1 MIILVGAVLVGLVLG
16 LLAYIFTRDS
26 LSKYDLPQGQR
37 FNPADATAVT
47 ASAAAVVALN
57 KRLRGA
63 SGPLEKLPWSQRIHS
78 MRETMDTFFAG
89 AETTSVVTPVDAAG
103 VPSEWVVAPGA
114 DSSRRFLYIHGGAFM
129 AGSPKGYRVLTDKLS
144 ALTNS
149 AVLAID
155 YRLMPENKRLDCVE
169 DCRTSYDWML
179 ENGPRGPDA
188 ETLESPSAVLVAGDS
203 AGGNLTLVL
212 LAWIRDN
219 QRPVPNAAL
228 ALSPVTDARFVSPSI
243 RGNLDS
249 DVILRPLAKRLAWVP
264 GFMIGLAGRFMAGHK
279 ASDPVVSPLLGD
291 LAGLP
296 PILVLASD
304 CVILRDDGL
313 RYVNKAV
320 EAGTDAT
327 LMLWDNV
334 PHVWP
339 IFYTDLPEAGEALEQ
354 VDIFFKAHS

>member
-1 MIILVGAVLVGLVLG
+1 MIILAGAVLVGLVFS
-16 LLAYIFTRDS
+16 LLTYIFTRDS
-26 LSKYDLPQGQR
+26 LSKYDLPEGQR
-37 FNPADATAVT
+37 FSPADATAVA
-47 ASAAAVVALN
+47 ASAAAVKALN

-63 SGPLEKLPWSQRIHS
+63 SGPLEKMPWSQRIHS

-89 AETTSVVTPVDAAG
+89 ADTSSVVSPVDAAG
-103 VPSEWVVAPGA
+103 VAAEWVVAPGV

-144 ALTNS
+144 EITNS

-179 ENGPRGPDA
+179 ENGPQGPDA
-188 ETLESPSAVLVAGDS
+188 TAPSAVFVAGDS
-203 AGGNLTLVL
+203 AGGNLTLAL
-212 LAWIRDN
+212 LAWIRDTE
-219 QRPVPNAAL
+219 RAAPNAAL

-264 GFMIGLAGRFMAGHK
+264 GFLIGLAGRFMAGHK

-304 CVILRDDGL
+304 CEILRDDGR

-320 EAGTDAT
+320 EAGTDAS

-339 IFYTDLPEAGEALEQ
+339 IFYPDLPEAAEALEQ
-354 VDIFFKAHS
+354 VDIFFRRHS

>member
-1 MIILVGAVLVGLVLG
+1 MIILVGAILVGLVVA
-16 LLAYIFTRDS
+16 LLAFMFTRDS
-26 LSKYDLPQGQR
+26 LSKYDLPEGQR
-37 FNPADATAVT
+37 FSPADATAVA
-47 ASAAAVVALN
+47 ASAAAVKALN

-63 SGPLEKLPWSQRIHS
+63 SGPLEKMPWKQRILA
-78 MRETMDTFFAG
+78 MRETMDSFFSSSDIA
-89 AETTSVVTPVDAAG
+89 SQIIPVDAAG
-103 VPSEWVVAPGA
+103 VPAEWVIAPGA

-144 ALTNS
+144 AITNS

-155 YRLMPENKRLDCVE
+155 YRLMPENTRLACVE

-179 ENGPRGPDA
+179 ENGPQGPDA
-188 ETLESPSAVLVAGDS
+188 DTLEFPTAVFVAGDS

-212 LAWIRDN
+212 LAWARDN
-219 QRPVPNAAL
+219 QRRAPNAAL
-228 ALSPVTDARFVSPSI
+228 ALSPVTDSRYTSPSI
-243 RGNLDS
+243 RGNLNS
-249 DVILRPLAKRLAWVP
+249 DVILKPLAKRLAWVP
-264 GFMIGLAGRFMAGHK
+264 GFMIGLAARFMAGHR

-296 PILVLASD
+296 PLLVLASD
-304 CVILRDDGL
+304 CEILRDDGR

-339 IFYTDLPEAGEALEQ
+339 IFYPDLPEAAEALEQ
-354 VDIFFKAHS
+354 VDGFFKRHS

>member
-1 MIILVGAVLVGLVLG
+1 MIILVGAILVGLVLA
-16 LLAYIFTRDS
+16 LLAFMFTRDS
-26 LSKYDLPQGQR
+26 LSKYDLPEGRR
-37 FNPADATAVT
+37 FSPADATAVA
-47 ASAAAVVALN
+47 ASAAAVKALN

-63 SGPLEKLPWSQRIHS
+63 SGSLEKMPWKQRILA
-78 MRETMDTFFAG
+78 MRETMDSFFSNSDIA
-89 AETTSVVTPVDAAG
+89 SQIIPVDAAG
-103 VPSEWVVAPGA
+103 VPAEWVVAPGA

-144 ALTNS
+144 AITNS

-155 YRLMPENKRLDCVE
+155 YRLMPENTRLACVE

-179 ENGPRGPDA
+179 ENGPQGPDA
-188 ETLESPSAVLVAGDS
+188 DTLEFPTAVFVAGDS

-212 LAWIRDN
+212 LAWARDN
-219 QRPVPNAAL
+219 QRRAPNAAL
-228 ALSPVTDARFVSPSI
+228 ALSPVTDSRYTSPSI
-243 RGNLDS
+243 RGNLNS
-249 DVILRPLAKRLAWVP
+249 DVILKPLAKRLAWVP
-264 GFMIGLAGRFMAGHK
+264 GFMIGLAARFMAGHR

-291 LAGLP
+291 LAKLP
-296 PILVLASD
+296 PLLVLASD
-304 CVILRDDGL
+304 CEILRDDGR

-339 IFYTDLPEAGEALEQ
+339 IFYPDLPEAAEALEQ
-354 VDIFFKAHS
+354 VDGFFKRHS

>member
-1 MIILVGAVLVGLVLG
+1 MIILAGAVLVGLVFS
-16 LLAYIFTRDS
+16 LLTYIFTRDS
-26 LSKYDLPQGQR
+26 LSKYDLPEGQR
-37 FNPADATAVT
+37 FSPADATAVA
-47 ASAAAVVALN
+47 ASAAAVKALN

-63 SGPLEKLPWSQRIHS
+63 SGPLEKMPWSQRIHS

-89 AETTSVVTPVDAAG
+89 ADTSSVVSPVDAAG
-103 VPSEWVVAPGA
+103 VAAEWVVAPGV

-144 ALTNS
+144 EITNS

-179 ENGPRGPDA
+179 ENGPQGPDVTA
-188 ETLESPSAVLVAGDS
+188 PSAVFVAGDS
-203 AGGNLTLVL
+203 AGGNLTLAL
-212 LAWIRDN
+212 LAWIRDT
-219 QRPVPNAAL
+219 QRAAPNAAL

-264 GFMIGLAGRFMAGHK
+264 GFLIGLAGRFMAGHK

-291 LAGLP
+291 LANLP

-304 CVILRDDGL
+304 CEILRDDGR

-320 EAGTDAT
+320 EAGTDAS

-339 IFYTDLPEAGEALEQ
+339 IFYPDLPEAAEALEQ
-354 VDIFFKAHS
+354 VDIFFRRHS

>member
-1 MIILVGAVLVGLVLG
+1 VIILAGAVLVGLVLV
-16 LLAYIFTRDS
+16 LLAYLFTRDS
-26 LSKYDLPQGQR
+26 LSKYDLPEGQR
-37 FNPADATAVT
+37 FSPADANAVA
-47 ASAAAVVALN
+47 ASAAAVKALN

-63 SGPLEKLPWSQRIHS
+63 SGGLGKMSRSERIHS

-89 AETTSVVTPVDAAG
+89 ADTSSAVTPVDAAG
-103 VPSEWVVAPGA
+103 VPAEWVVAPGA

-144 ALTNS
+144 EITNS

-179 ENGPRGPDA
+179 ENGPEGPDA
-188 ETLESPSAVLVAGDS
+188 TAPSAVFVAGDS

-212 LAWIRDN
+212 LAWIRDT
-219 QRPVPNAAL
+219 QRAAPNAAL

-243 RGNLDS
+243 RGNLES

-264 GFMIGLAGRFMAGHK
+264 GFLIGLAGRYMAGHN

-304 CVILRDDGL
+304 CEILRDDGR

-320 EAGTDAT
+320 EAGTDAR

-339 IFYTDLPEAGEALEQ
+339 IFYPDLPEAAEALGQ
-354 VDIFFKAHS
+354 VDMFFKRHS

>member
-1 MIILVGAVLVGLVLG
+1 VIILVGAILVGLVLA
-16 LLAYIFTRDS
+16 LLAFMFTRDS
-26 LSKYDLPQGQR
+26 LSKYDLPEGRR
-37 FNPADATAVT
+37 FSPADATAVA
-47 ASAAAVVALN
+47 ASAAAVKALN

-63 SGPLEKLPWSQRIHS
+63 SGPLEKMPWKQRILA
-78 MRETMDTFFAG
+78 MRETMDSFFSSSDIA
-89 AETTSVVTPVDAAG
+89 SQIIPVDAAG
-103 VPSEWVVAPGA
+103 VPAEWVIAPGA

-144 ALTNS
+144 AITNS

-155 YRLMPENKRLDCVE
+155 YRLMPENTRLACVE

-179 ENGPRGPDA
+179 ENGPQGPDA
-188 ETLESPSAVLVAGDS
+188 DTLEFPTAVFVAGDS

-212 LAWIRDN
+212 LAWARDN
-219 QRPVPNAAL
+219 QRRAPNAAL
-228 ALSPVTDARFVSPSI
+228 ALSPVTDSRYTSPSI
-243 RGNLDS
+243 RGNLNS
-249 DVILRPLAKRLAWVP
+249 DVILKPLAKRLAWVP
-264 GFMIGLAGRFMAGHK
+264 GFMIGLAARFMAGHR

-296 PILVLASD
+296 PLLVLASD
-304 CVILRDDGL
+304 CEILRDDGR

-339 IFYTDLPEAGEALEQ
+339 IFYPDLPEAAEALEQ
-354 VDIFFKAHS
+354 VDGFFKRHS

>member
-1 MIILVGAVLVGLVLG
+1 VIILVGAVLVGLVLG
-16 LLAYIFTRDS
+16 LLVYIFTRDS

-37 FNPADATAVT
+37 FSPADATAVA

-188 ETLESPSAVLVAGDS
+188 ETLESPSCVFVAGDS

-219 QRPVPNAAL
+219 QRRVPNAAL

-249 DVILRPLAKRLAWVP
+249 DVILRPLAKRLAWLP
-264 GFMIGLAGRFMAGHK
+264 GFMIGLAGRFMAGHR

-291 LAGLP
+291 LGGLP

-304 CVILRDDGL
+304 CEILRDDGR

-339 IFYTDLPEAGEALEQ
+339 IFYPDLPEAGEALEQ
-354 VDIFFKAHS
+354 VDMFFKGYS

>member
-1 MIILVGAVLVGLVLG
+1 VIILVGAILVGLVLA
-16 LLAYIFTRDS
+16 LLAFMFTRDS
-26 LSKYDLPQGQR
+26 LSKYDLPEGRR
-37 FNPADATAVT
+37 FSPADATAVA
-47 ASAAAVVALN
+47 ASAAAVKALN

-63 SGPLEKLPWSQRIHS
+63 SGPLEKMPWKQRILA
-78 MRETMDTFFAG
+78 MRETMDSFFSNSDIA
-89 AETTSVVTPVDAAG
+89 SQIIPVDAAG
-103 VPSEWVVAPGA
+103 VPAEWVVAPGA

-144 ALTNS
+144 AITNS

-155 YRLMPENKRLDCVE
+155 YRLMPENTRLACVE

-179 ENGPRGPDA
+179 ENGPQGPDA
-188 ETLESPSAVLVAGDS
+188 DTLEFPTAVFVAGDS

-212 LAWIRDN
+212 LAWARDN
-219 QRPVPNAAL
+219 QRRAPNAAL
-228 ALSPVTDARFVSPSI
+228 ALSPVTDSRYTSPSI
-243 RGNLDS
+243 RGNLNS
-249 DVILRPLAKRLAWVP
+249 DVILKPLAKRLAWVP
-264 GFMIGLAGRFMAGHK
+264 GFMIGIAARFMAGHR

-296 PILVLASD
+296 PLLVLASD
-304 CVILRDDGL
+304 CEILRDDGR

-339 IFYTDLPEAGEALEQ
+339 IFYPDLPEAAEALEQ
-354 VDIFFKAHS
+354 VDGFFKRHS

>member
-1 MIILVGAVLVGLVLG
+1 MIILVGAILVGLVVA
-16 LLAYIFTRDS
+16 LLAFMFTRDS
-26 LSKYDLPQGQR
+26 LSKYDLPEGRR
-37 FNPADATAVT
+37 FSPADATAVA
-47 ASAAAVVALN
+47 ASAAAVKALN

-63 SGPLEKLPWSQRIHS
+63 SGPLEKMPWKQRIVA
-78 MRETMDTFFAG
+78 MRETMDSFFSSSDIA
-89 AETTSVVTPVDAAG
+89 SQIIPVDAAG
-103 VPSEWVVAPGA
+103 VPAEWVIAPGA

-144 ALTNS
+144 AITNS

-155 YRLMPENKRLDCVE
+155 YRLMPENTRLACVE
-169 DCRTSYDWML
+169 DCRTAYDWML
-179 ENGPRGPDA
+179 ENGPQGPDA
-188 ETLESPSAVLVAGDS
+188 DTLEFPTAVFVAGDS

-212 LAWIRDN
+212 LAWARDN
-219 QRPVPNAAL
+219 QRRAPNAAL
-228 ALSPVTDARFVSPSI
+228 ALSPVTDSRYTSPSI
-243 RGNLDS
+243 RGNLNS
-249 DVILRPLAKRLAWVP
+249 DVILKPLAKRLAWVP
-264 GFMIGLAGRFMAGHK
+264 GFMIGLAARFMAGHR

-296 PILVLASD
+296 PLLVLASD
-304 CVILRDDGL
+304 CEILRDDGR

-339 IFYTDLPEAGEALEQ
+339 IFYPDLPEASEALEQ
-354 VDIFFKAHS
+354 VDGFFKRHS

>member
-1 MIILVGAVLVGLVLG
+1 MIILAGVVLVGLVLG

-37 FNPADATAVT
+37 FSPADATAVA
-47 ASAAAVVALN
+47 ASAAAVAALN

-304 CVILRDDGL
+304 CEILRDDGL

-339 IFYTDLPEAGEALEQ
+339 IFYPDLPEAGEALEQ

>member
-1 MIILVGAVLVGLVLG
+1 MIILVGAILVGLVLA
-16 LLAYIFTRDS
+16 LLAFMFTRDS
-26 LSKYDLPQGQR
+26 LSKYDLPEGQR
-37 FNPADATAVT
+37 FSPADATAVA
-47 ASAAAVVALN
+47 ASAAAVKALN

-63 SGPLEKLPWSQRIHS
+63 SGPLEKMPWKQRIVA
-78 MRETMDTFFAG
+78 MRETMDSFFSSSDIA
-89 AETTSVVTPVDAAG
+89 SQIIPVDAAG
-103 VPSEWVVAPGA
+103 VPAEWVIAPGA

-144 ALTNS
+144 AITNS

-155 YRLMPENKRLDCVE
+155 YRLMPENTRLACVE

-179 ENGPRGPDA
+179 ENGPQGPDA
-188 ETLESPSAVLVAGDS
+188 DTLEFPTAVFVAGDS

-212 LAWIRDN
+212 LAWARDN
-219 QRPVPNAAL
+219 QRRAPNAAL
-228 ALSPVTDARFVSPSI
+228 ALSPVTDSRYISPSI
-243 RGNLDS
+243 RGNLNS
-249 DVILRPLAKRLAWVP
+249 DVILKPLAKRLAWVP
-264 GFMIGLAGRFMAGHK
+264 GFMIGLAARFMAGHR

-296 PILVLASD
+296 PLLVLASD
-304 CVILRDDGL
+304 CEILRDDGR

-339 IFYTDLPEAGEALEQ
+339 IFYPDLPEATEALEQ
-354 VDIFFKAHS
+354 VDGFFKRHS

>member
-1 MIILVGAVLVGLVLG
+1 MIILVGAILVGLVLA
-16 LLAYIFTRDS
+16 LLAFMFTRDS
-26 LSKYDLPQGQR
+26 LSKYDLPEGQR
-37 FNPADATAVT
+37 FSPGDATAVA
-47 ASAAAVVALN
+47 ASAAAVKALN

-63 SGPLEKLPWSQRIHS
+63 SGPLEKMPWKQRILA
-78 MRETMDTFFAG
+78 MRETMDSFFSNSDIA
-89 AETTSVVTPVDAAG
+89 SQIIPVDAAG
-103 VPSEWVVAPGA
+103 VPAEWVVAPGA

-144 ALTNS
+144 AITNS

-155 YRLMPENKRLDCVE
+155 YRLMPENTRLACVE

-179 ENGPRGPDA
+179 ENGPQGPDA
-188 ETLESPSAVLVAGDS
+188 DTLEFPTAVFVAGDS

-212 LAWIRDN
+212 LAWARDN
-219 QRPVPNAAL
+219 QRRAPNAAL
-228 ALSPVTDARFVSPSI
+228 ALSPVTDSRYTSPSI
-243 RGNLDS
+243 RGNLNS
-249 DVILRPLAKRLAWVP
+249 DVILKPLAKRLAWVP
-264 GFMIGLAGRFMAGHK
+264 GFMIGLAARFMAGHR

-296 PILVLASD
+296 PLLVLASD
-304 CVILRDDGL
+304 CEILRDDGR

-339 IFYTDLPEAGEALEQ
+339 IFYPDLPEAAEALEQ
-354 VDIFFKAHS
+354 VDGFFKRHS

>member
-1 MIILVGAVLVGLVLG
+1 MIILAGVVLVGLVLG

-37 FNPADATAVT
+37 FSPADATAVA
-47 ASAAAVVALN
+47 ASAAAVAALN

-169 DCRTSYDWML
+169 DCRASYDWML

-264 GFMIGLAGRFMAGHK
+264 GFMIGLAGRFMAGHR
-279 ASDPVVSPLLGD
+279 ASDPLVSPLLGD
-291 LAGLP
+291 LGGLP

-304 CVILRDDGL
+304 CEILRDDGR

-339 IFYTDLPEAGEALEQ
+339 IFYPDLPEAGEALEQ
-354 VDIFFKAHS
+354 VEMFFRRHS

>member
-1 MIILVGAVLVGLVLG
+1 VIILVGAILVGLVLA
-16 LLAYIFTRDS
+16 LLAFMFTRDS
-26 LSKYDLPQGQR
+26 LSKYDLPEGRR
-37 FNPADATAVT
+37 FSPADATAVA
-47 ASAAAVVALN
+47 ASAAAVKALN

-63 SGPLEKLPWSQRIHS
+63 SGPLEKMPWKQRILA
-78 MRETMDTFFAG
+78 MRETMDSFFSNSDIA
-89 AETTSVVTPVDAAG
+89 SQIIPVDAAG
-103 VPSEWVVAPGA
+103 VPAEWVVAPGA

-144 ALTNS
+144 AITNS

-155 YRLMPENKRLDCVE
+155 YRLMPENTRLACVE

-179 ENGPRGPDA
+179 ENGPQGPDA
-188 ETLESPSAVLVAGDS
+188 DTLEFPTAVFVAGDS

-212 LAWIRDN
+212 LAWARDN
-219 QRPVPNAAL
+219 QRRAPNAAL
-228 ALSPVTDARFVSPSI
+228 ALSPVTDSRYTSPSI
-243 RGNLDS
+243 RGNLNS
-249 DVILRPLAKRLAWVP
+249 DVILKPLAKRLAWVP
-264 GFMIGLAGRFMAGHK
+264 GFMIGLAARFMAGHR

-291 LAGLP
+291 LAKLP
-296 PILVLASD
+296 PLLVLASD
-304 CVILRDDGL
+304 CEILRDDGR

-339 IFYTDLPEAGEALEQ
+339 IFYPDLPEAAEALEQ
-354 VDIFFKAHS
+354 VDGFFKRHS

>member
-1 MIILVGAVLVGLVLG
+1 MIILAGAVLVGLVLV
-16 LLAYIFTRDS
+16 LLAYLFTRDS
-26 LSKYDLPQGQR
+26 LSKYDLPEGQR
-37 FNPADATAVT
+37 FSPADATAVA
-47 ASAAAVVALN
+47 ASAAAVKALN

-63 SGPLEKLPWSQRIHS
+63 SGGLEKMPWSERILS

-89 AETTSVVTPVDAAG
+89 AETASVVTPVDAAG
-103 VPSEWVVAPGA
+103 VPAEWVVAPGA

-144 ALTNS
+144 EITNS

-169 DCRTSYDWML
+169 DCRASYDWML
-179 ENGPRGPDA
+179 ENGPQGPDSMA
-188 ETLESPSAVLVAGDS
+188 PTAVFVAGDS
-203 AGGNLTLVL
+203 AGGNLTLAL
-212 LAWIRDN
+212 LAWIRDT
-219 QRPVPNAAL
+219 QRAAPNAAL

-243 RGNLDS
+243 RGNLES

-264 GFMIGLAGRFMAGHK
+264 GFLIGLAGRYMAGHS

-291 LAGLP
+291 LSGLP

-304 CVILRDDGL
+304 CEILRDDGR

-320 EAGTDAT
+320 EAGTDAR

-339 IFYTDLPEAGEALEQ
+339 IFYPDLPEAAEALEQ
-354 VDIFFKAHS
+354 VDMFFKRHS

>member
-1 MIILVGAVLVGLVLG
+1 MIILAGAVLIGLVLM
-16 LLAYIFTRDS
+16 LLAYMFTRDS
-26 LSKYDLPQGQR
+26 LSKYDLPEGQR
-37 FNPADATAVT
+37 FSPADANAVA
-47 ASAAAVVALN
+47 ASAAAVKALN
-57 KRLRGA
+57 KRLRDA
-63 SGPLEKLPWSQRIHS
+63 SGPLEKMPWSERIHS

-89 AETTSVVTPVDAAG
+89 ADTSSVVTPVDAAG
-103 VPSEWVVAPGA
+103 VPAEWVVAPGA
-114 DSSRRFLYIHGGAFM
+114 DCSRRFLYIHGGAFM

-144 ALTNS
+144 EITNS

-155 YRLMPENKRLDCVE
+155 YRLMPENKRLDSVA
-169 DCRTSYDWML
+169 DCRISYDWML
-179 ENGPRGPDA
+179 GNGPQGPDSL
-188 ETLESPSAVLVAGDS
+188 TPTAVFVAGDS
-203 AGGNLTLVL
+203 AGGNLTLAL
-212 LAWIRDN
+212 LAWIRDT
-219 QRPVPNAAL
+219 RRAAPNAAL

-264 GFMIGLAGRFMAGHK
+264 GFLVGLAARYLAGHN

-304 CVILRDDGL
+304 SEILRDDGR

-320 EAGTDAT
+320 EAGTDAS

-339 IFYTDLPEAGEALEQ
+339 IFYPDLPEAAEALEQ
-354 VDIFFKAHS
+354 VDMFFKRHS

>member
-1 MIILVGAVLVGLVLG
+1 VIILVGAVLVGLVLG
-16 LLAYIFTRDS
+16 LLVYIFTRDS

-37 FNPADATAVT
+37 FSPADATAVA

-78 MRETMDTFFAG
+78 MRETIDTFFAG

-188 ETLESPSAVLVAGDS
+188 ETLESPSCVFVAGDS

-219 QRPVPNAAL
+219 QRRVPNAAL

-249 DVILRPLAKRLAWVP
+249 DVILRPLAKRLAWLP
-264 GFMIGLAGRFMAGHK
+264 GFMIGLAGRFMAGHR

-291 LAGLP
+291 LGGLP

-304 CVILRDDGL
+304 CEILRDDGR

-339 IFYTDLPEAGEALEQ
+339 IFYPDLPEAGEALEQ
-354 VDIFFKAHS
+354 VDMFFKGYS

>member
-16 LLAYIFTRDS
+16 LLVYIFTRDS

-37 FNPADATAVT
+37 FSPADATAVA

-144 ALTNS
+144 AITNS

-169 DCRTSYDWML
+169 DCRISYDWML

-188 ETLESPSAVLVAGDS
+188 ETLESPSCVFVAGDS

-219 QRPVPNAAL
+219 QRRVPNAAL

-264 GFMIGLAGRFMAGHK
+264 GFMIGLAGRFMAGHR

-291 LAGLP
+291 LGGLP

-304 CVILRDDGL
+304 CEILRDDGR

-339 IFYTDLPEAGEALEQ
+339 IFYPDLPEAGEALEQ

>member
-1 MIILVGAVLVGLVLG
+1 MIILAGAVLVGLVFS
-16 LLAYIFTRDS
+16 LLTYIFTRDS
-26 LSKYDLPQGQR
+26 LSKYDLPEGQR
-37 FNPADATAVT
+37 FSPADATAVA
-47 ASAAAVVALN
+47 ASAAAVKALN

-63 SGPLEKLPWSQRIHS
+63 SGPLEKMPWSQRIHS

-89 AETTSVVTPVDAAG
+89 ADTSSVVSPVDAAG
-103 VPSEWVVAPGA
+103 VAAEWVVAPGV

-144 ALTNS
+144 EITNS

-179 ENGPRGPDA
+179 ENGPQGPDA
-188 ETLESPSAVLVAGDS
+188 TAPSAVFVAGDS

-212 LAWIRDN
+212 LAWIRDT
-219 QRPVPNAAL
+219 QRAAPNAAL

-264 GFMIGLAGRFMAGHK
+264 GFLIGLAGRFMAGHK

-304 CVILRDDGL
+304 CEILRDDGR

-320 EAGTDAT
+320 EAGTDAS

-339 IFYTDLPEAGEALEQ
+339 IFYPDLPEAAEALEQ
-354 VDIFFKAHS
+354 VDIFFRRHS

>member
-16 LLAYIFTRDS
+16 LLVYIFTRDS

-37 FNPADATAVT
+37 FSPADATAVA

-89 AETTSVVTPVDAAG
+89 AETTSVVTPVDDAG

-114 DSSRRFLYIHGGAFM
+114 DSSRRFQYIHGGAFM

-188 ETLESPSAVLVAGDS
+188 ETLESPSCVFVAGDS

-219 QRPVPNAAL
+219 QRRVPNAAL

-264 GFMIGLAGRFMAGHK
+264 GFMIGLAGRYMAGHR

-291 LAGLP
+291 LGGLP

-304 CVILRDDGL
+304 CEILRDDGR

-339 IFYTDLPEAGEALEQ
+339 IFYPDLPEAGEALEQ
-354 VDIFFKAHS
+354 VDMFFKGYS

>member
-1 MIILVGAVLVGLVLG
+1 MLVGLVLG

-37 FNPADATAVT
+37 FSPADATAVA
-47 ASAAAVVALN
+47 ASAAAVAALN

-169 DCRTSYDWML
+169 DCRASYDWML

-264 GFMIGLAGRFMAGHK
+264 GFMIGLAGRFMAGHR

-304 CVILRDDGL
+304 CEILRDDGR

-339 IFYTDLPEAGEALEQ
+339 IFYPDLPEAGEALEQ
-354 VDIFFKAHS
+354 VEMFFSRHS

>member
-1 MIILVGAVLVGLVLG
+1 MIILAGAVLVGLVLM
-16 LLAYIFTRDS
+16 LLAYMFTRDS
-26 LSKYDLPQGQR
+26 LSKYDLPEGQR
-37 FNPADATAVT
+37 FSPADANAVA
-47 ASAAAVVALN
+47 ASAAAVKALN
-57 KRLRGA
+57 KRLRDA
-63 SGPLEKLPWSQRIHS
+63 SGPLEKMPWSERIHS

-89 AETTSVVTPVDAAG
+89 ADTSSVVTPVDAAG
-103 VPSEWVVAPGA
+103 VPAEWVVAPGA
-114 DSSRRFLYIHGGAFM
+114 DCSRRFLYIHGGAFM

-144 ALTNS
+144 EITNS

-155 YRLMPENKRLDCVE
+155 YRLMPENKRLDSVA
-169 DCRTSYDWML
+169 DCRISYDWML
-179 ENGPRGPDA
+179 GNGPQGPDSLA
-188 ETLESPSAVLVAGDS
+188 PTAVFVAGDS
-203 AGGNLTLVL
+203 AGGNLTLAL
-212 LAWIRDN
+212 LAWIRDT
-219 QRPVPNAAL
+219 RRAAPNAAL

-264 GFMIGLAGRFMAGHK
+264 GFLVGLAARYLAGHN

-304 CVILRDDGL
+304 CEVLRDDGR

-320 EAGTDAT
+320 EAGTDAS

-339 IFYTDLPEAGEALEQ
+339 IFYPDLPEAAEALEQ
-354 VDIFFKAHS
+354 VDRFFKRHS

>member
-1 MIILVGAVLVGLVLG
+1 M
-16 LLAYIFTRDS
+16 FTRDS
-26 LSKYDLPQGQR
+26 LSKYDLPEGRR
-37 FNPADATAVT
+37 FSPADATAVA
-47 ASAAAVVALN
+47 ASAAAVKALN

-63 SGPLEKLPWSQRIHS
+63 SGPLEKMPWKQRILA
-78 MRETMDTFFAG
+78 MRETMDSFFSNSDIA
-89 AETTSVVTPVDAAG
+89 SQIIPVDAAG
-103 VPSEWVVAPGA
+103 VPAEWVVAPGA

-144 ALTNS
+144 AITNS

-155 YRLMPENKRLDCVE
+155 YRLMPENTRLACVE
-169 DCRTSYDWML
+169 DCRTAYDWML
-179 ENGPRGPDA
+179 ENGPQGPDA
-188 ETLESPSAVLVAGDS
+188 DTLEFPTAVFVAGDS

-212 LAWIRDN
+212 LAWARDN
-219 QRPVPNAAL
+219 QRRAPNAAL
-228 ALSPVTDARFVSPSI
+228 ALSPVTDSRYTSPSI
-243 RGNLDS
+243 RGNLNS
-249 DVILRPLAKRLAWVP
+249 DVILKPLAKRLAWVP
-264 GFMIGLAGRFMAGHK
+264 GFMIGLAARFMAGHR

-296 PILVLASD
+296 PLLVLASD
-304 CVILRDDGL
+304 CEILRDDGR

-339 IFYTDLPEAGEALEQ
+339 IFYPDLPEAAEALEQ
-354 VDIFFKAHS
+354 VDGFFKRHS

>member
-1 MIILVGAVLVGLVLG
+1 MIILAGAVLVGLVFS
-16 LLAYIFTRDS
+16 LLTYIFTRDS
-26 LSKYDLPQGQR
+26 LSKYDLPEGQR
-37 FNPADATAVT
+37 FSPADATAVA
-47 ASAAAVVALN
+47 ASAAAVKALN

-63 SGPLEKLPWSQRIHS
+63 SGPLEKMPWSQRIHS

-89 AETTSVVTPVDAAG
+89 ADTSSVVSPVDAAG
-103 VPSEWVVAPGA
+103 VAAEWVVAPGV

-144 ALTNS
+144 EITNS

-179 ENGPRGPDA
+179 ENGPQGPDVTA
-188 ETLESPSAVLVAGDS
+188 PSAVFVAGDS
-203 AGGNLTLVL
+203 AGGNLTLAL
-212 LAWIRDN
+212 LAWIRDTE
-219 QRPVPNAAL
+219 RAAPNAAL

-264 GFMIGLAGRFMAGHK
+264 GFLIGLAGRFMAGHK

-304 CVILRDDGL
+304 CEILRDDGR

-320 EAGTDAT
+320 EAGTDAS

-339 IFYTDLPEAGEALEQ
+339 IFYPDLPEAAEALEQ
-354 VDIFFKAHS
+354 VDIFFRRHS

>member
-1 MIILVGAVLVGLVLG
+1 MIILVGAILVGLVVA
-16 LLAYIFTRDS
+16 LLAFMFTRDS
-26 LSKYDLPQGQR
+26 LSKYDLPEGRR
-37 FNPADATAVT
+37 FSPADATAVA
-47 ASAAAVVALN
+47 ASAAAVKALN

-63 SGPLEKLPWSQRIHS
+63 SGPLEKMPWKQRIVA
-78 MRETMDTFFAG
+78 MRETMDSFFSSSDIA
-89 AETTSVVTPVDAAG
+89 SQIIPVDAAG
-103 VPSEWVVAPGA
+103 VPAEWVVAPGA

-144 ALTNS
+144 AITNS

-155 YRLMPENKRLDCVE
+155 YRLMPENTRLACVE
-169 DCRTSYDWML
+169 DCRTAYDWML
-179 ENGPRGPDA
+179 ENGPQGPDA
-188 ETLESPSAVLVAGDS
+188 DTLEFPTAVFVAGDS

-212 LAWIRDN
+212 LAWARDN
-219 QRPVPNAAL
+219 QRRAPNAAL
-228 ALSPVTDARFVSPSI
+228 ALSPVTDSRYTSPSI
-243 RGNLDS
+243 RGNLNS
-249 DVILRPLAKRLAWVP
+249 DVILKPLAKRLAWVP
-264 GFMIGLAGRFMAGHK
+264 GFMIGLAARFMAGHR

-296 PILVLASD
+296 PLLVLASD
-304 CVILRDDGL
+304 CEILRDDGR

-339 IFYTDLPEAGEALEQ
+339 IFYPDLPEAAEALEQ
-354 VDIFFKAHS
+354 VDGFFKRHS

>member
-1 MIILVGAVLVGLVLG
+1 V
-16 LLAYIFTRDS
+16 LLAYLFTRDS
-26 LSKYDLPQGQR
+26 LSKYDLPEGQR
-37 FNPADATAVT
+37 FSPADATAVA
-47 ASAAAVVALN
+47 ASAAAVKALN

-63 SGPLEKLPWSQRIHS
+63 SGGLEKMPWSERILS

-89 AETTSVVTPVDAAG
+89 AETASVVTPVDAAG
-103 VPSEWVVAPGA
+103 VPAEWVVAPGA

-144 ALTNS
+144 EITNS

-169 DCRTSYDWML
+169 DCRASYDWML
-179 ENGPRGPDA
+179 ENGPQGPDSMA
-188 ETLESPSAVLVAGDS
+188 PTAVFVAGDS
-203 AGGNLTLVL
+203 AGGNLTLAL
-212 LAWIRDN
+212 LAWIRDT
-219 QRPVPNAAL
+219 QRAAPNAAL

-243 RGNLDS
+243 RGNLES

-264 GFMIGLAGRFMAGHK
+264 GFLIGLAGRYMAGHS

-291 LAGLP
+291 LSGLP

-304 CVILRDDGL
+304 CEILRDDGR

-320 EAGTDAT
+320 EAGTDAR

-339 IFYTDLPEAGEALEQ
+339 IFYPDLPEAAEALEQ
-354 VDIFFKAHS
+354 VDMFFKRHS

>member
-1 MIILVGAVLVGLVLG
+1 MIILAGAVLVGLVLSG
-16 LLAYIFTRDS
+16 LAFLFTRDS
-26 LSKYDLPQGQR
+26 LSRYDLPEGQR
-37 FNPADATAVT
+37 FSPADATAVA
-47 ASAAAVVALN
+47 ASAAAVKALN

-63 SGPLEKLPWSQRIHS
+63 SGPLEKMPWSERIHS

-89 AETTSVVTPVDAAG
+89 AETSSVITPVDAAG
-103 VPSEWVVAPGA
+103 VPAEWVVAPGA
-114 DSSRRFLYIHGGAFM
+114 DCSRRFLYIHGGAFM

-144 ALTNS
+144 EITNS

-179 ENGPRGPDA
+179 ENGPQGPDA
-188 ETLESPSAVLVAGDS
+188 TAPSAVFVAGDS

-212 LAWIRDN
+212 LAWIRDT
-219 QRPVPNAAL
+219 QRAAPNAAL

-243 RGNLDS
+243 RGNLES

-264 GFMIGLAGRFMAGHK
+264 GFLIGLAGRFMAGHK

-304 CVILRDDGL
+304 CEILRDDGR

-320 EAGTDAT
+320 EAGTDAS

-339 IFYTDLPEAGEALEQ
+339 IFYPDLPEAAEALEQ
-354 VDIFFKAHS
+354 VDVFFKRHS

>member
-1 MIILVGAVLVGLVLG
+1 MIILAGAVLVGLVLV
-16 LLAYIFTRDS
+16 LLAYLFTRDS
-26 LSKYDLPQGQR
+26 LSKYDLPEGQR
-37 FNPADATAVT
+37 FSPADATAVA
-47 ASAAAVVALN
+47 ASAAAVKALN

-63 SGPLEKLPWSQRIHS
+63 SGGLEKMPWSQRILS

-89 AETTSVVTPVDAAG
+89 AETSSVVTPVDAAG
-103 VPSEWVVAPGA
+103 VPAEWVVAPGA

-144 ALTNS
+144 EITNS
-149 AVLAID
+149 AVLAVD

-169 DCRTSYDWML
+169 DCRASYDWML
-179 ENGPRGPDA
+179 ENGPQGPDSMA
-188 ETLESPSAVLVAGDS
+188 PTAVFVAGDS
-203 AGGNLTLVL
+203 AGGNLTLAL
-212 LAWIRDN
+212 LAWIRDT
-219 QRPVPNAAL
+219 QRAAPNAAL

-243 RGNLDS
+243 RGNLES

-264 GFMIGLAGRFMAGHK
+264 GFLIGLAGRYMAGHS

-291 LAGLP
+291 LSGLP

-304 CVILRDDGL
+304 TEILRDDGR

-320 EAGTDAT
+320 AAGTDAT

-339 IFYTDLPEAGEALEQ
+339 IFYPDIPEAAEALDQ
-354 VDIFFKAHS
+354 VEIFFKRHS

>member
-1 MIILVGAVLVGLVLG
+1 MIILVGAILVGLVLA
-16 LLAYIFTRDS
+16 LLAFMFTRDS
-26 LSKYDLPQGQR
+26 LSKYDLPEGRR
-37 FNPADATAVT
+37 FSPADATAVA
-47 ASAAAVVALN
+47 ASAAAVKALN

-63 SGPLEKLPWSQRIHS
+63 SGPLEKMPWKQRILA
-78 MRETMDTFFAG
+78 MRETMDSFFSNSDIA
-89 AETTSVVTPVDAAG
+89 SQIIPVDAAG
-103 VPSEWVVAPGA
+103 VPAEWVVAPGA

-144 ALTNS
+144 AITNS

-155 YRLMPENKRLDCVE
+155 YRLMPENTRLACVE
-169 DCRTSYDWML
+169 DCRTAYDWML
-179 ENGPRGPDA
+179 ENGPQGPDA
-188 ETLESPSAVLVAGDS
+188 DTLEFPTAVFVAGDS

-212 LAWIRDN
+212 LAWARDN
-219 QRPVPNAAL
+219 QRRAPNAAL
-228 ALSPVTDARFVSPSI
+228 ALSPVTDSRYTSPSI
-243 RGNLDS
+243 RGNLNS
-249 DVILRPLAKRLAWVP
+249 DVILKPLAKRLAWVP
-264 GFMIGLAGRFMAGHK
+264 GFMIGLAARFMAGHR

-296 PILVLASD
+296 PLLVLASD
-304 CVILRDDGL
+304 CEILRDDGR

-339 IFYTDLPEAGEALEQ
+339 IFYPDLPEAAEALEQ
-354 VDIFFKAHS
+354 VDGFFKRHS

>member
-1 MIILVGAVLVGLVLG
+1 VIILVGAILVGLVLA
-16 LLAYIFTRDS
+16 LLAFMFTRDS
-26 LSKYDLPQGQR
+26 LSKYDLPEGRR
-37 FNPADATAVT
+37 FSPADATAVA
-47 ASAAAVVALN
+47 ASAAAVKALN

-63 SGPLEKLPWSQRIHS
+63 SGPLEKMPWKQRILA
-78 MRETMDTFFAG
+78 MRETMDSFFSNSDIA
-89 AETTSVVTPVDAAG
+89 SQIIPVDAAG
-103 VPSEWVVAPGA
+103 VPAEWVVAPGA

-144 ALTNS
+144 AITNS

-155 YRLMPENKRLDCVE
+155 YRLMPENTRLACVE
-169 DCRTSYDWML
+169 DCRTAYDWML
-179 ENGPRGPDA
+179 ENGPQGPDA
-188 ETLESPSAVLVAGDS
+188 DTLEFPTAVFVAGDS

-212 LAWIRDN
+212 LAWARDN
-219 QRPVPNAAL
+219 QRRAPNAAL
-228 ALSPVTDARFVSPSI
+228 ALSPVTDSRYTSPSI
-243 RGNLDS
+243 RGNLNS
-249 DVILRPLAKRLAWVP
+249 DVILKPLAKRLAWVP
-264 GFMIGLAGRFMAGHK
+264 GFMIGIAARFMAGHR

-296 PILVLASD
+296 PLLVLASD
-304 CVILRDDGL
+304 CEILRDDGR

-339 IFYTDLPEAGEALEQ
+339 IFYPDLPEAAEALEQ
-354 VDIFFKAHS
+354 VDGFFKRHS

>member
-1 MIILVGAVLVGLVLG
+1 VIILVGAILVGLVLA
-16 LLAYIFTRDS
+16 LLAFMFTRDS
-26 LSKYDLPQGQR
+26 LSKYDLPEGQR
-37 FNPADATAVT
+37 FSPADATAVA
-47 ASAAAVVALN
+47 ASAAAVKALN

-63 SGPLEKLPWSQRIHS
+63 SGPLEKMPWKQRIVA
-78 MRETMDTFFAG
+78 MRETMDSFFSSSDIA
-89 AETTSVVTPVDAAG
+89 SQIIPVDAAG
-103 VPSEWVVAPGA
+103 VPAEWVIAPGA

-144 ALTNS
+144 AITNS

-155 YRLMPENKRLDCVE
+155 YRLMPENTRLACVE
-169 DCRTSYDWML
+169 DCRTAYDWML
-179 ENGPRGPDA
+179 ENGPQGPDA
-188 ETLESPSAVLVAGDS
+188 DTLEFPTAVFVAGDS

-212 LAWIRDN
+212 LAWARDN
-219 QRPVPNAAL
+219 QRRAPNAAL
-228 ALSPVTDARFVSPSI
+228 ALSPVTDSRYTSPSI
-243 RGNLDS
+243 RGNLNS
-249 DVILRPLAKRLAWVP
+249 DVILKPLAKRLAWVP
-264 GFMIGLAGRFMAGHK
+264 GFMIGLAARFMAGHR

-296 PILVLASD
+296 PLLVLASD
-304 CVILRDDGL
+304 CEILRDDGR

-339 IFYTDLPEAGEALEQ
+339 IFYPDLPEAAEALEQ
-354 VDIFFKAHS
+354 VDGFFKRHS

>member
-1 MIILVGAVLVGLVLG
+1 VIILVGAVLVGLVLG
-16 LLAYIFTRDS
+16 LLVYIFTRDS

-37 FNPADATAVT
+37 FSPADATAVA

-188 ETLESPSAVLVAGDS
+188 ETLESPSCVFVAGDS

-219 QRPVPNAAL
+219 QRRVPNAAL

-264 GFMIGLAGRFMAGHK
+264 GFMIGLAGRFMAGHR

-291 LAGLP
+291 LGGLP

-304 CVILRDDGL
+304 CEILRDDGR

-339 IFYTDLPEAGEALEQ
+339 IFYPDLPEAGEALEQ
-354 VDIFFKAHS
+354 VDMFFKGYS

>member
-1 MIILVGAVLVGLVLG
+1 MIILAGAVLVGLVFS
-16 LLAYIFTRDS
+16 LLTYIFTRDS
-26 LSKYDLPQGQR
+26 LSKYDLPEGQR
-37 FNPADATAVT
+37 FSPADATAVA
-47 ASAAAVVALN
+47 ASAAAVKALN

-63 SGPLEKLPWSQRIHS
+63 SGPLEKMPWSQRIHS

-89 AETTSVVTPVDAAG
+89 ADTSSVVSPVDAAG
-103 VPSEWVVAPGA
+103 VAAEWVVAPGV

-144 ALTNS
+144 EITNS

-179 ENGPRGPDA
+179 ENGPQGPDA
-188 ETLESPSAVLVAGDS
+188 TAPSAVFVAGDS
-203 AGGNLTLVL
+203 AGGNLTLAL
-212 LAWIRDN
+212 LAWIRDTE
-219 QRPVPNAAL
+219 RAAPNAAL

-243 RGNLDS
+243 RSNLES

-264 GFMIGLAGRFMAGHK
+264 GFLIGLAGRFMAGHK

-304 CVILRDDGL
+304 CEILRDDGR

-320 EAGTDAT
+320 EAGTDAS

-339 IFYTDLPEAGEALEQ
+339 IFYPDLPEAAEALEQ
-354 VDIFFKAHS
+354 VDIFFRRHS

>member
-1 MIILVGAVLVGLVLG
+1 VIILVGAILVGLVLA
-16 LLAYIFTRDS
+16 LLAFMFTRDS
-26 LSKYDLPQGQR
+26 LSKYDLPEGQR
-37 FNPADATAVT
+37 FSPADATAVA
-47 ASAAAVVALN
+47 ASAAAVKALN

-63 SGPLEKLPWSQRIHS
+63 SGPLEKMPWKQRIVA
-78 MRETMDTFFAG
+78 MRETMDSFFSSSDIA
-89 AETTSVVTPVDAAG
+89 SQIIPVDAAG
-103 VPSEWVVAPGA
+103 VPAEWVIAPGA

-144 ALTNS
+144 AITNS

-155 YRLMPENKRLDCVE
+155 YRLMPENTRLACVE

-179 ENGPRGPDA
+179 ENGPQGSDA
-188 ETLESPSAVLVAGDS
+188 DTLESPTAVFVAGDS

-212 LAWIRDN
+212 LAWARDN
-219 QRPVPNAAL
+219 QRRAPNAAL
-228 ALSPVTDARFVSPSI
+228 ALSPVTDSRYISPSI
-243 RGNLDS
+243 RGNLNS
-249 DVILRPLAKRLAWVP
+249 DVILKPLAKRLAWVP
-264 GFMIGLAGRFMAGHK
+264 GFMIGLAARFMAGHR

-296 PILVLASD
+296 PLLVLASD
-304 CVILRDDGL
+304 CEILRDDGR

-339 IFYTDLPEAGEALEQ
+339 IFYPDLPEAAEALEQ
-354 VDIFFKAHS
+354 VDGFFKRHS